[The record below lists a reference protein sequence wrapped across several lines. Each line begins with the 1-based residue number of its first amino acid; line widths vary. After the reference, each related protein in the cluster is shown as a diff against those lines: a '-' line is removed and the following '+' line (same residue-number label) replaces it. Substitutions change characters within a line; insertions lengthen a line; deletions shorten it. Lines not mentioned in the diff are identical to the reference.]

1 MRKKAVLV
9 LMAGVVAVM
18 AIVWSWSTEI
28 EAISPSDIIVQQ
40 GGGSATFILTPR
52 NEVTLIMSARPPLR
66 YGKSPARATPRI
78 SSGTP
83 AS

>member
-40 GGGSATFILTPR
+40 GGGSRDLPFSRPAT
-52 NEVTLIMSARPPLR
+52 
-66 YGKSPARATPRI
+66 RI
-78 SSGTP
+78 R
-83 AS
+83 